1 MKLILA
7 DHPDIPPTQLE
18 EASQVV
24 IFNKEAYS
32 KVDMKNV
39 AVDSDYQPNKIAT
52 DEEFDTLREWLKGH
66 FFYDGIDIGSLV
78 QNTFIDLFGHEVLRQ
93 TKTIEKILQ
102 TEQPSEVKVFSNPKP
117 VYDWSPLGSGQIIP
131 GIPEAVATTENI
143 HFRGCSKSI
152 TKRRIKSKVFKLVG
166 PSVLRPLDWDPR

>member
-7 DHPDIPPTQLE
+7 DHPDIPPAQLE

-66 FFYDGIDIGSLV
+66 FFMMELILV
-78 QNTFIDLFGHEVLRQ
+78 RLFRIRLSICLD
-93 TKTIEKILQ
+93 TKFL
-102 TEQPSEVKVFSNPKP
+102 
-117 VYDWSPLGSGQIIP
+117 D
-131 GIPEAVATTENI
+131 
-143 HFRGCSKSI
+143 
-152 TKRRIKSKVFKLVG
+152 KLKQ
-166 PSVLRPLDWDPR
+166 